1 MQKEKAKRNSDL
13 QGGEGHS
20 FNPSH
25 FRGGGGADPKAL
37 GANAPAPLFIDDD
50 SFSNTGQDQKE
61 GHDGFFAP
69 LAPVQYDIGRMAVS
83 PYSAKSAKDEPP
95 PKQAAPA
102 PSKKKDKAEA
112 APARPADY
120 RQWPKTPAPTSK
132 VKAPVKVKARAS
144 RRKSANRG
152 PANLGHA
159 VPEKDFVPWDP
170 RIGAPKEPDPETTKT
185 KPAKPKKVLT
195 LIEKRKL
202 EAEGGRRGRARNL
215 IERRKQEELRRQQE
229 GEVKMKV
236 KLGTSLDGF
245 SPEEY
250 EALLKKEASSAPIME
265 SEAWATETDP
275 DIDEEVGLL
284 DWSGDEVDDPFI
296 GTLKKKQAQKKQKKA
311 MKQQKQKQKQKQAN
325 DGKGGKEQQQQQGQ
339 SGEKKKGGFCG
350 FGPSTFCCFC
360 CCLVIAFYVIIQ
372 GVMTSLTY
380 SQGLLGAGFPSPT
393 PVPTSWAYCRDF
405 DNEALAEMGHKCDFL
420 AHRGECVDQ
429 LCPTCP
435 YAYYCDRSCSL
446 CPTAAPTEAPTWVPW
461 PNPTPS
467 PSLGPTSS
475 PPTPAPTSPPPSAQ
489 PTPRP
494 THQPTPV
501 PASGPTAKPSP
512 APSILPTSTPTPLP
526 TAQPTPVP
534 ASVPT
539 RQPSF
544 NPTSLPS
551 LPPSPSPT
559 EPPTPVPSTSPTQ
572 TPVLAP
578 TPVCLD
584 QDEKLMESTSKQC
597 SHWALHGHC
606 ALVFCPMC
614 LFAHLCDR
622 SCGFCFDK
630 HGEYRTDTGIIH
642 ADPELAGTF

>member
-25 FRGGGGADPKAL
+25 FRGGGGADTKAL

-120 RQWPKTPAPTSK
+120 RQWPQTPAPTSK

-265 SEAWATETDP
+265 SEAWATETEP

-311 MKQQKQKQKQKQAN
+311 MKQQKSKQKQKQKQAN
-325 DGKGGKEQQQQQGQ
+325 DGKGGMEQQQQQGQ

-446 CPTAAPTEAPTWVPW
+446 CPTAAPTEAAYLGALAKPDAVPESRAHLLAA
-461 PNPTPS
+461 NPGAHLTAA
-467 PSLGPTSS
+467 LGPTDA
-475 PPTPAPTSPPPSAQ
+475 TAHAPAHPGAGVRANGQAITGTIDSAHLNPDAAAHGPAHPGAGICADPSAFVQ
-489 PTPRP
+489 PYFAPVAASEPIPDGAPDASAVDIPDADPRIG
-494 THQPTPV
+494 
-501 PASGPTAKPSP
+501 ANSGLLGPRRKAYGVDIE
-512 APSILPTSTPTPLP
+512 AM
-526 TAQPTPVP
+526 
-534 ASVPT
+534 
-539 RQPSF
+539 
-544 NPTSLPS
+544 
-551 LPPSPSPT
+551 
-559 EPPTPVPSTSPTQ
+559 
-572 TPVLAP
+572 LALG
-578 TPVCLD
+578 VA
-584 QDEKLMESTSKQC
+584 
-597 SHWALHGHC
+597 WALRSGVLPDVPLR
-606 ALVFCPMC
+606 AFVRPLMRV
-614 LFAHLCDR
+614 LF
-622 SCGFCFDK
+622 
-630 HGEYRTDTGIIH
+630 
-642 ADPELAGTF
+642 